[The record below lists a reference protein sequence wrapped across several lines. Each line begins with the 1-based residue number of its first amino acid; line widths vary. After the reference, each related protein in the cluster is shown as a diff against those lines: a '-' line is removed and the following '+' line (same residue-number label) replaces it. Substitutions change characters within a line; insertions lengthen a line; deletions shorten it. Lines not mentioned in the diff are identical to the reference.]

1 MADWTKLPS
10 ELLDLISKRLHSSFD
25 VNRFRSVCSTWRSTV
40 TSRKRHRLAPRFP
53 VLPDEGDMANT
64 SYGFSLSK
72 RIIFLLR
79 LPNSDTETDRS
90 TSWVIKIEED
100 GPNNRVQLLNPL
112 SRSRFDS
119 LPENFPKLF
128 NLLEFSIVEL
138 GEEYVLHYL
147 NHLSYLGDA
156 GNLYMEKV
164 VISCLDNNPDNGF
177 VLLTIHVSGK
187 LAMFKSRDKKWTI
200 IQDMPSPYDDVI
212 LYEGNFYAVDNNGRT
227 VLVGLD
233 FETSEAGMPVF
244 GGDKKFLV
252 ESKGELL
259 LVDMYLSMEAPEG
272 LYSWGFVEEYF
283 ENLALYVN
291 ERTVR
296 FNVFKLDEVGK
307 KWVDVKNLDDRVLF
321 LGDDCTFSASTE
333 DLNVCRGNCII
344 FADNFFY
351 SLGESEEDDS
361 SERCEVGVFDL
372 ENGSI
377 GPLQKFP
384 QFSKLFWPPPRWT
397 SSRLLDM
404 QQAQLDNGEST

>member
-1 MADWTKLPS
+1 MADWTQLPG
-10 ELLDLISKRLHSSFD
+10 ELLYLISKRLHTSFD
-25 VNRFRSVCSTWRSTV
+25 VNRFRSICSTWRSTV
-40 TSRKRHRLAPRFP
+40 TSPKRHRLAPRFP
-53 VLPDEGDMANT
+53 VLPDEGGMANT
-64 SYGFSLSK
+64 SNGFSLSK

-79 LPNSDTETDRS
+79 LPKFNPETDRS
-90 TSWVIKIEED
+90 TSWVVKIEED

-119 LPENFPKLF
+119 LPENFPKFF

-147 NHLSYLGDA
+147 NHLSYLGDT

-164 VISCLDNNPDNGF
+164 VISCFDNNPNNGF

-187 LAMFKSRDKKWTI
+187 LAMFKTSDKKWTI
-200 IQDMPSPYDDVI
+200 IQDMSSPYDDVI

-233 FETSEAGMPVF
+233 FETSEAAMPVF

-252 ESKGELL
+252 GSKGELL
-259 LVDMYLSMEAPEG
+259 LVDKYLSIEAPEG
-272 LYSWGFVEEYF
+272 SCSWAGLDFVEEYF
-283 ENLALYVN
+283 ENIAFYMN

-296 FNVFKLDEVGK
+296 FKVFKLDEVGK
-307 KWVDVKNLDDRVLF
+307 QWVDVKNLDDRVLF
-321 LGDDCTFSASTE
+321 LGDDCSFSASVE

-351 SLGESEEDDS
+351 SVGDDES
-361 SERCEVGVFDL
+361 SERCDVGVFDI
-372 ENGSI
+372 EYGSI

-397 SSRLLDM
+397 STRLLN
-404 QQAQLDNGEST
+404 AQLDNRESA

>member
-1 MADWTKLPS
+1 MADWTQLPG
-10 ELLDLISKRLHSSFD
+10 ELLYLISKRLRTSFD

-40 TSRKRHRLAPRFP
+40 TSPKRHRLAPRFP
-53 VLPDEGDMANT
+53 VLPDEGGMANT
-64 SYGFSLSK
+64 SNGFSLSK

-79 LPNSDTETDRS
+79 SPNPNTETGRS

-100 GPNNRVQLLNPL
+100 GSNNRVQLLNPL

-119 LPENFPKLF
+119 LPENFPKIF
-128 NLLEFSIVEL
+128 NLLELSIVEL
-138 GEEYVLHYL
+138 GEEFVLSYL

-164 VISCLDNNPDNGF
+164 VISCLDNNPNNGF

-187 LAMFKSRDKKWTI
+187 LALFKSSDKKWTI

-212 LYEGNFYAVDNNGRT
+212 LYEGNFYAVDNTGRT

-233 FETSEAGMPVF
+233 CETTEAGMPVF

-252 ESKGELL
+252 ESKGDLL
-259 LVDMYLSMEAPEG
+259 LVDMHLSVEASEG
-272 LYSWGFVEEYF
+272 SGFAEENF
-283 ENLALYVN
+283 ENLAFYIN

-307 KWVDVKNLDDRVLF
+307 QWVDVKDLDDRVLF
-321 LGDDCTFSASTE
+321 LGDDCTFSATAE

-351 SLGESEEDDS
+351 SLGDEDES
-361 SERCEVGVFDL
+361 SERCDVGVFDL
-372 ENGSI
+372 ENGTI
-377 GPLQKFP
+377 GPLHKFP
-384 QFSKLFWPPPRWT
+384 QFSKLFWPPPWWT
-397 SSRLLDM
+397 SSRLLD
-404 QQAQLDNGEST
+404 AQLGNGEST